1 VTEGLAVSTPPSSA
15 TEDATTPEPFFHLPS
30 GTVRFWVL
38 VNGQFVGSSIRREIL
53 HYRYHATQTDDD
65 PMVTYSANM
74 AEIHAA
80 VRRRVSKGSIEPVML
95 RDADIQAAP
104 RT

>member
-1 VTEGLAVSTPPSSA
+1 MTEGLAVSTLPSPT
-15 TEDATTPEPFFHLPS
+15 TEEATTPEPFFHLPS

-38 VNGQFVGSSIRREIL
+38 VNDQFVGSSIRREIL

-65 PMVTYSANM
+65 PMVTYAANL

-80 VRRRVSKGSIEPVML
+80 VRRRVAKGSIEPVML
-95 RDADIQAAP
+95 RDADIQAPP

>member
-1 VTEGLAVSTPPSSA
+1 MSTPPTPA
-15 TEDATTPEPFFHLPS
+15 TEEATAPEPFLHLPS
-30 GTVRFWVL
+30 GTVRFWVP

-53 HYRYHATQTDDD
+53 HYRYHATQSDDD
-65 PMVTYSANM
+65 PMVTYTANL

-80 VRRRVSKGSIEPVML
+80 VRRRVENGSIEPVML

-104 RT
+104 

>member
-1 VTEGLAVSTPPSSA
+1 MSTLPPTVPDA
-15 TEDATTPEPFFHLPS
+15 TEAPQPFFHLPS

-38 VNGQFVGSSIRREIL
+38 VNGQFVGCSIRREIL
-53 HYRYHATQTDDD
+53 HYRYHATQTNDD
-65 PMVTYSANM
+65 PMVTYAANLS
-74 AEIHAA
+74 EIHAA
-80 VRRRVSKGSIEPVML
+80 VRRRVAAGSIEPVML

>member
-1 VTEGLAVSTPPSSA
+1 MSTPPSPA
-15 TEDATTPEPFFHLPS
+15 PEDAETPKPFFHLPS

-38 VNGQFVGSSIRREIL
+38 VSGQFVGSSIRREIL

-65 PMVTYSANM
+65 PMVTYAANRS
-74 AEIHAA
+74 EIHAA
-80 VRRRVSKGSIEPVML
+80 VRRRVAKGSIEPVML
-95 RDADIQAAP
+95 RDADVQAAP

>member
-1 VTEGLAVSTPPSSA
+1 MSTAPSSA
-15 TEDATTPEPFFHLPS
+15 TQADAPPEPFLHLPS

-53 HYRYHATQTDDD
+53 HYRYHATRTDDD
-65 PMVTYSANM
+65 PMVTYTANLD
-74 AEIHAA
+74 ELHAA
-80 VRRRVSKGSIEPVML
+80 VRRRVANGSIEPVML

-104 RT
+104 RS

>member
-1 VTEGLAVSTPPSSA
+1 MSTPPSPVP
-15 TEDATTPEPFFHLPS
+15 DADAPQPFFHLPS

-38 VNGQFVGSSIRREIL
+38 VSGQFVGCSIRREIL

-65 PMVTYSANM
+65 PMATYAANQS
-74 AEIHAA
+74 EIHAA
-80 VRRRVSKGSIEPVML
+80 VRRRVAAGSIEPVML
-95 RDADIQAAP
+95 RDADILAAP

>member
-1 VTEGLAVSTPPSSA
+1 L
-15 TEDATTPEPFFHLPS
+15 
-30 GTVRFWVL
+30 
-38 VNGQFVGSSIRREIL
+38 
-53 HYRYHATQTDDD
+53 
-65 PMVTYSANM
+65 

-80 VRRRVSKGSIEPVML
+80 VRRRVAKGSIEPVML

>member
-1 VTEGLAVSTPPSSA
+1 MTTPPSPVPG
-15 TEDATTPEPFFHLPS
+15 DAETPEPFFHLPS
-30 GTVRFWVL
+30 GTVRFWVP

-65 PMVTYSANM
+65 PMVTYAANL

-80 VRRRVSKGSIEPVML
+80 VRRRVAKGSIEPVML
-95 RDADIQAAP
+95 RDADLQAAP
-104 RT
+104 RDAATS

>member
-1 VTEGLAVSTPPSSA
+1 MGTLAPPA
-15 TEDATTPEPFFHLPS
+15 TSEEASTPEPFLHLPS

-65 PMVTYSANM
+65 PMVTYAANL

-80 VRRRVSKGSIEPVML
+80 VRRRVAKGSIEPVML

>member
-1 VTEGLAVSTPPSSA
+1 MSTAPSSA
-15 TEDATTPEPFFHLPS
+15 TQAATTPEPFHHLPS

-38 VNGQFVGSSIRREIL
+38 VNGQFVGASIRREIL

-65 PMVTYSANM
+65 PMVTYATNL

-80 VRRRVSKGSIEPVML
+80 VRRRVAKGSIEPVML

-104 RT
+104 QR

>member
-1 VTEGLAVSTPPSSA
+1 MDVLAVSTPPSA
-15 TEDATTPEPFFHLPS
+15 AAEEAIIPQPFLHLPS

-38 VNGQFVGSSIRREIL
+38 VDGQFVGSSIRREIL

-65 PMVTYSANM
+65 PMVTYAANA

-80 VRRRVSKGSIEPVML
+80 VRRRVAKGSIEPVML